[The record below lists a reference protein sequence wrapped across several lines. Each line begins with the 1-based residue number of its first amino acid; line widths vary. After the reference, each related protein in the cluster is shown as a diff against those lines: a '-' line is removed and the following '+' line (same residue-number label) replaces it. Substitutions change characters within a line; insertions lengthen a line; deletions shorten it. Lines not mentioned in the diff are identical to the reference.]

1 MTLVVTTLVA
11 APWLGQWAV
20 IDSAAFQTLENAA
33 RASARHTP
41 TARPTVGEDAPPGAI
56 FWRLDSPRFDD
67 AGEGFESAALRALR
81 EDPEREVRREALTQG
96 RGRLYRV
103 AVALRAESGDLK
115 SVVFAESVA
124 TRPQGRLLV
133 LRVFTIAAAF
143 IAAGVAALAFYF
155 ITSKLVLSPVREL
168 SSTAARV
175 SAGDLSSRVLIE
187 SGDEFE
193 SFAAVFNDMLDT
205 LERQQDELRG
215 VTESLDLQVSKLSEA
230 NVALHETAKLK
241 GDFLATVSHEL
252 RTPLN
257 SIIGFADLLLSIAH
271 KEAPDESGVVRADP
285 EHFAKRTRY
294 LENIVTA
301 GRALLEM
308 INDLLEMAR
317 IEAGKVDL
325 DVSEMNVGAACEG
338 LLAMIRPQAQRKDL
352 ELVFTPCPGETSG
365 PSIETDPRKFQ
376 QVVFNFLSNAV
387 KFTPDGGRVELRVER
402 ISAAG
407 EPRVRVCV
415 LDNGPGIP
423 PEAQATIFDKFTQV
437 DTGHERRQQGAGL
450 GLAICKELASLIQGE
465 IHLESA
471 EGRGSMFSLMV
482 SEKMDPDIAADAAL
496 RAAGVSSATPLS
508 PKSQETAKDDAHDED
523 DGRTTEGEES

>member
-20 IDSAAFQTLENAA
+20 IDSGAFQTLENAT
-33 RASARHTP
+33 RASATLAPPARTP
-41 TARPTVGEDAPPGAI
+41 LTDDAPPGAQ
-56 FWRLDSPRFDD
+56 FWRLDAAQFDD
-67 AGEGFESAALRALR
+67 AAEGFESSALGALR
-81 EDPEREVRREALTQG
+81 EDGERVIRREALTRPHG
-96 RGRLYRV
+96 RVYRV
-103 AVALRAESGDLK
+103 AIAQRDENGALASVAFG
-115 SVVFAESVA
+115 ESVA

-168 SSTAARV
+168 SSTAALV
-175 SAGDLSSRVLIE
+175 SAGDLSSRAQIE
-187 SGDEFE
+187 TGDEFE
-193 SFAAVFNDMLDT
+193 SFASVFNAMLET
-205 LERQQDELRG
+205 LERQHDELRG
-215 VTESLDLQVSKLSEA
+215 VTESLDLQVASLSEA

-257 SIIGFADLLLSIAH
+257 SIIGFADLLLNIAH
-271 KEAPDESGVVRADP
+271 KESPDAQGVVRADP

-308 INDLLEMAR
+308 INDLLDMAR

-325 DVSEMNVGAACEG
+325 DVSEMNVGSACEG
-338 LLAMIRPQAQRKDL
+338 LLAMIRPQAQRKDI
-352 ELVFTPCPGETSG
+352 ELVFTPCPGEAGG
-365 PSIETDPRKFQ
+365 PKIETDPRKFQ
-376 QVVFNFLSNAV
+376 QIVFNFLSNAV

-402 ISAAG
+402 LSWG
-407 EPRVRVCV
+407 DGDRVRVCV

-423 PEAQATIFDKFTQV
+423 TEAQATIFDKFTQV

-450 GLAICKELASLIQGE
+450 GLAICKELATLVQGE
-465 IHLESA
+465 IQLESA

-482 SEKMDPDIAADAAL
+482 SENMDPNVAADAAL
-496 RAAGVSSATPLS
+496 KGAGVVSSTPLGARAAEPGKTDAPEED
-508 PKSQETAKDDAHDED
+508 ETRITD
-523 DGRTTEGEES
+523 EES